1 MKTKQQLLDLKEKV
15 MEAKA
20 TVDKLTGQETVFL
33 KQIKDN
39 FDCDD
44 IESARRKS
52 KAMIRKI
59 NNYNTQISESVE
71 ELEEKYNI

>member
-15 MEAKA
+15 MDAKT

-33 KQIKDN
+33 KQIKDS

-44 IESARRKS
+44 IGSARRKS
-52 KAMIRKI
+52 KTMIRKI
-59 NNYNTQISESVE
+59 NNFNAQISESIE